1 MNNSA
6 KLPVTVLI
14 PTLNAEGHL
23 DELLDSIQNVV
34 EDIFIVDS
42 LSLDKT
48 VDIALSRE
56 VKVVQRPFKTSSDQF
71 RWMLK
76 QLPIQTPWMFL
87 MAQDER
93 FSDSLVRAMRRLFAT
108 PIQDDI
114 DGFTVKWRLWFMGK
128 PLHAMTDNLRLMRT
142 GRGDVTQVACNEHTV
157 VEGRVE
163 RLDGILEHKDTLTL
177 FEWYEK
183 QNLWTT
189 REAIGRIQDNS
200 EHERSRLFGT
210 KLQRKMFF
218 KRLIY
223 RIPGRSLFFF
233 LYYFFGF
240 GAWRDGYTGM
250 VWAKLRVWCNNVTL
264 LKEREMRLYGI
275 PKKWPEARYGD
286 FDLRILKSPLQ
297 KQLLLETVLG
307 LTEDAH

>member
-1 MNNSA
+1 MKTST

-14 PTLNAEGHL
+14 PTLNAENHL
-23 DELLDSIQNVV
+23 DELLDSIQDVV
-34 EDIFIVDS
+34 EDVFIVDS

-48 VDIALSRE
+48 VDVALSRG
-56 VKVVQRPFKTSSDQF
+56 VKIVQRPFKTSSDQF

-76 QLPIQTPWMFL
+76 QLPIQTPWTFL

-93 FSDSLVRAMRRLFAT
+93 FSDSLVRAMRRLFET

-163 RLDGILEHKDTLTL
+163 RLEGILEHKDTLTL

-218 KRLIY
+218 KRLV
-223 RIPGRSLFFF
+223 RKSVVAAPVFF
-233 LYYFFGF
+233 LYYYFGY
-240 GAWRDGYTGM
+240 GAWRDGRVGAT
-250 VWAKLRVWCNNVTL
+250 WAALRVWVHRVTS
-264 LKEREMRLYGI
+264 LKEREMRLYGV
-275 PKKWPEARYGD
+275 PKKWPQARHGD
-286 FDLRILKSPLQ
+286 FDQRILGSELQ
-297 KQLLLETVLG
+297 RRLLPETCK
-307 LTEDAH
+307 